1 VSVTALPSHVQ
12 ELADRVASGHGV
24 EVLEL
29 ALRGQGRRRVLSV
42 VLDAEEPVEADVVE
56 LVSKDLS
63 RALDEDDPVAGS
75 YTLEV
80 STPGLT
86 RPLHTRR
93 DFRRQRGHEVTIIRA
108 GSPGPGSAGEAG
120 DARVAGAGVRA
131 AGPAGGDR
139 AATRVGG
146 GGSRGS
152 TRRAGER
159 AGDAGAEPG
168 TSSLRGVVVDADD
181 EAVVLEVDGARV
193 RVPLSEVV
201 RGKVVLPW

>member
-120 DARVAGAGVRA
+120 DARVAAADGRA
-131 AGPAGGDR
+131 AGRAGGDR
-139 AATRVGG
+139 AATRVGV

-168 TSSLRGVVVDADD
+168 TSSIRGVVVDADD
-181 EAVVLEVDGARV
+181 EAVVLDVDGARV

>member
-12 ELADRVASGHGV
+12 ELADRVAAGHGV

-29 ALRGQGRRRVLSV
+29 GLRGQGRGRVLSV

-56 LVSKDLS
+56 EVSKDLS
-63 RALDEDDPVAGS
+63 RALDEADPVAGR

-80 STPGLT
+80 STPGLS

-93 DFRRQRGHEVTIIRA
+93 DFRRQRGHEVAVVR
-108 GSPGPGSAGEAG
+108 
-120 DARVAGAGVRA
+120 RGA
-131 AGPAGGDR
+131 PAPDGGAD
-139 AATRVGG
+139 
-146 GGSRGS
+146 
-152 TRRAGER
+152 
-159 AGDAGAEPG
+159 
-168 TSSLRGVVVDADD
+168 TSVQGVVVDADD
-181 EAVVLEVDGARV
+181 EAVVLEVEGSQV

>member
-12 ELADRVASGHGV
+12 ELADRVATGHGV

-29 ALRGQGRRRVLSV
+29 ALRGQGRGRVLSV

-63 RALDEDDPVAGS
+63 RALDEADPVAGS

-80 STPGLT
+80 STPGLS
-86 RPLHTRR
+86 RPLQTGR
-93 DFRRQRGHEVTIIRA
+93 DFRRQRGHEVAIVRDRA
-108 GSPGPGSAGEAG
+108 PGPE
-120 DARVAGAGVRA
+120 VADDPDGA
-131 AGPAGGDR
+131 DN
-139 AATRVGG
+139 
-146 GGSRGS
+146 
-152 TRRAGER
+152 
-159 AGDAGAEPG
+159 
-168 TSSLRGVVVDADD
+168 SSIQGVVVDADD
-181 EAVVLEVDGARV
+181 QAVVLEVEGSQL

>member
-29 ALRGQGRRRVLSV
+29 ALRGQGRGRVLSV

-63 RALDEDDPVAGS
+63 RALDEADPVAGS

-80 STPGLT
+80 STPGLS

-93 DFRRQRGHEVTIIRA
+93 DFRRQQGHEVSILRA
-108 GSPGPGSAGEAG
+108 TADG
-120 DARVAGAGVRA
+120 D
-131 AGPAGGDR
+131 PD
-139 AATRVGG
+139 
-146 GGSRGS
+146 
-152 TRRAGER
+152 
-159 AGDAGAEPG
+159 PG
-168 TSSLRGVVVDADD
+168 TSIQGTVVDADD
-181 EAVVLEVDGARV
+181 EAVVLEVDGEQV
-193 RVPLSEVV
+193 RVPLSEVL

>member
-12 ELADRVASGHGV
+12 ELADRAATGHGV

-29 ALRGQGRRRVLSV
+29 ALRGQGRGRVLSV

-63 RALDEDDPVAGS
+63 RALDEADPVAGR

-80 STPGLT
+80 STPGLS

-93 DFRRQRGHEVTIIRA
+93 DFRRQRGHEVSIVRGTAPLA
-108 GSPGPGSAGEAG
+108 GSPEGRTVGTRAERTG
-120 DARVAGAGVRA
+120 D
-131 AGPAGGDR
+131 PAT
-139 AATRVGG
+139 A
-146 GGSRGS
+146 
-152 TRRAGER
+152 
-159 AGDAGAEPG
+159 DAG
-168 TSSLRGVVVDADD
+168 TSSIRGVVVDADD
-181 EAVVLEVDGARV
+181 DAVVLEVEGRRV
-193 RVPLSEVV
+193 AVPLSQVV